1 MISRHGLFLS
11 CALLSAVLAVPVTA
25 QETDD
30 ELWQTV
36 AQLDDSAFTAF
47 NERDL
52 ERFVTFFSED
62 LEFYHD
68 TEGVSGYPGLVES
81 SRRLFGQE
89 SPLRRELVEGSMEVH
104 AVPGYG
110 AIQIARH
117 EFCHWANGAQ
127 DCGVFG
133 FTHLWRLRG
142 DQWQITR
149 VFSYGH

>member
-1 MISRHGLFLS
+1 MTLRHLLFLAH
-11 CALLSAVLAVPVTA
+11 ALLPLISAVSAEA
-25 QETDD
+25 QDTEGD
-30 ELWQTV
+30 LRRTV
-36 AQLDDSAFTAF
+36 AQLDDSVFTAF

-68 TEGVSGYPGLVES
+68 TEGASGYPGLVES
-81 SRRLFGQE
+81 SRRLFGQA

-133 FTHLWRLRG
+133 FTHLWRLQG